1 MPKPKIGVNDV
12 LIKVKRTAICDT
24 DLGVYN
30 WEGWARQTTP
40 VPLVV
45 GHEFVGEVV
54 EIGDNVN
61 EYYLG
66 QLVSSER
73 PMVYGHCCNNFTT
86 EDGHLC
92 AEGCDCVGAFAEYMS
107 LPAAAVWQHHK
118 DVDLDVAALFDPL
131 GNAVQAVL
139 QYDVLG
145 MNVLISGAGSIGAMA
160 AAVCR
165 HAGARHVVVADINP
179 QRLEL
184 AKKLGATYAVNAT
197 QEDLTNV
204 RHKLGMGEG
213 FDVGLEM
220 PGESST
226 FKDLL
231 ANMCYGGKVSIQGS
245 PNELLAIDWG
255 NVIFNMLT
263 LKGIYNRG
271 MSGIWQKMSLMIDSG
286 LDIGSLI
293 THRLDY
299 TDFQQGFDALN
310 EGVASKVI
318 LNWE

>member
-1 MPKPKIGVNDV
+1 MGVTRAVDV
-12 LIKVKRTAICDT
+12 SKEKLSDV
-24 DLGVYN
+24 
-30 WEGWARQTTP
+30 
-40 VPLVV
+40 
-45 GHEFVGEVV
+45 
-54 EIGDNVN
+54 
-61 EYYLG
+61 
-66 QLVSSER
+66 
-73 PMVYGHCCNNFTT
+73 MT
-86 EDGHLC
+86 E
-92 AEGCDCVGAFAEYMS
+92 
-107 LPAAAVWQHHK
+107 
-118 DVDLDVAALFDPL
+118 
-131 GNAVQAVL
+131 
-139 QYDVLG
+139 LG
-145 MNVLISGAGSIGAMA
+145 M
-160 AAVCR
+160 
-165 HAGARHVVVADINP
+165 
-179 QRLEL
+179 
-184 AKKLGATYAVNAT
+184 K
-197 QEDLTNV
+197 
-204 RHKLGMGEG
+204 EG